1 MKYLTYFLAVLFAL
15 NSCKYKDNKQS
26 QLITN
31 ELQALK
37 KFYYPFDELSADGL
51 VYEYVD
57 DSMGAV
63 VDYWLFKTVKDEAG
77 DPYLIGT
84 GYDARFEQR
93 YFSREWIVAN
103 GTILKDYIFM
113 QTDSAS
119 NKSMLRPAKIEESV
133 IFPFSPTSDTSL
145 AYRFRIKFSLL
156 PDTAMVY
163 DLVRDRKF
171 EKFLD
176 YEFEG
181 KKIKAVQFV
190 AKEYIEAR
198 DSINGGHWSVNSE
211 MKEIY
216 GEGIGLVYS
225 EKKGQGANF
234 KNRLKRRMNPLEFMK
249 LQK

>member
-1 MKYLTYFLAVLFAL
+1 MRYLTYFIVIAL
-15 NSCKYKDNKQS
+15 LLSSCNNTENKES
-26 QLITN
+26 QKTTN
-31 ELQALK
+31 DIQALK
-37 KFYYPFDELSADGL
+37 KFYYPFDELSGDGL

-57 DSMGAV
+57 DEKGEV

-145 AYRFRIKFSLL
+145 AYRFRIKFSLM

-171 EKFLD
+171 DKFLD

-198 DSINGGHWSVNSE
+198 DSINGGHWTVNSE

-216 GEGIGLVYS
+216 AEGIGLVYS

-234 KNRLKRRMNPLEFMK
+234 KNRLKRRLKVEEFMK